1 MRALGILSTLPGRTA
16 ILALGLAALSGCS
29 GLRQSL
35 GLDRYPPDEF
45 QVVSRAPLEL
55 PPRFEL
61 PPPNP
66 GTPRPQEMTPTLAA
80 ASTLFGGVPGRGTD
94 GAGGGRT
101 AGERTLLAQAGAD
114 AADPD
119 IRTVVNR
126 EAVELAEAQE
136 GFLDFLL
143 FWQDPQPP
151 GTVVDPR
158 GEARRLRE
166 NTALGRPITEGETPV
181 IVRKRRAPLEGLIDF
196 LGP

>member
-29 GLRQSL
+29 GLRASL
-35 GLDRYPPDEF
+35 GLDRNPPDEF

-66 GTPRPQEMTPTLAA
+66 GAPRPQELTPARAA
-80 ASTLFGGVPGRGTD
+80 ASTLFGGIPGQASGGTE
-94 GAGGGRT
+94 
-101 AGERTLLAQAGAD
+101 GERTLLAQAGAD
-114 AADPD
+114 AANPN

-126 EAVELAEAQE
+126 ESVELVEAQE

-143 FWQDPQPP
+143 FWQDSQPP
-151 GTVVDPR
+151 GTVVDAR

-166 NTALGRPITEGETPV
+166 NTALGRPVTEGETPI
-181 IVRKRRAPLEGLIDF
+181 IVRKRRAPLEGLTDF